1 MDAHLEFHNDF
12 FFFFLFIYSPPLS
25 STPDY
30 IPMFHYNGNL
40 EVIFLQ
46 LTAPHLLVE

>member
-1 MDAHLEFHNDF
+1 MDAHLEFHND

-25 STPDY
+25 STPHDY